1 MTGLGVGQ
9 HGDLHS
15 LLESLNA
22 LTSYTIGSPRRP
34 PTELRIM
41 IKRRSFDDM
50 SEITHELTVT
60 VQNNTSLCDQLYP
73 QGLFENWKIIESS
86 GVDTGPLSLTRTNAP
101 SYNTA
106 KAVIDSWVHGLFYM
120 PLSQPVQIIFWFTNE
135 THPRLLHYRP
145 HRSLPQPR
153 PSRVSNSL
161 V

>member
-1 MTGLGVGQ
+1 MYMTGLGVGQ

-60 VQNNTSLCDQLYP
+60 VQNNTSLCDQLYH

-86 GVDTGPLSLTRTNAP
+86 GVDTGPLSLTRDFLMSA
-101 SYNTA
+101 
-106 KAVIDSWVHGLFYM
+106 L
-120 PLSQPVQIIFWFTNE
+120 E
-135 THPRLLHYRP
+135 TLYF
-145 HRSLPQPR
+145 
-153 PSRVSNSL
+153 
-161 V
+161 